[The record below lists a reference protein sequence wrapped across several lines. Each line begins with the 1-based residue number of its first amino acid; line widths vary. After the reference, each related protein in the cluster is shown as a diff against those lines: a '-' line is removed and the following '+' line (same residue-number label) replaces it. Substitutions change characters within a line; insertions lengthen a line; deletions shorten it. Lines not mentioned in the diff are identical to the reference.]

1 MLTVLSRE
9 SETVQINRESLNPG
23 YSRIVVTSDPAITG
37 RLIGKGGKTISALR
51 ELVRTVAR
59 EHGKRVDIEV
69 C

>member
-1 MLTVLSRE
+1 MLRILSRE
-9 SETVQINRESLNPG
+9 SETVEISREALHPG
-23 YSRIVVTSDPAITG
+23 YSKIVVKSDPAITG

-69 C
+69 S